1 MNKLTTLIVSLILL
15 CLNHGASAE
24 TFFDANFTG
33 KHVEKFAD
41 GTPKY
46 EVNIIKGKK
55 EGLEIF
61 WYPSG
66 KK

>member
-1 MNKLTTLIVSLILL
+1 MNKLITLILSLILL
-15 CLNHGASAE
+15 GLNHGTSAE

-33 KHVEKFAD
+33 KHIEKFAD

-46 EVNIIKGKK
+46 EVNIVKGNK

-61 WYPSG
+61 LVPQR
-66 KK
+66 